1 MVMSWLINSMT
12 NETGENFMYYKSAKE
27 IWDAAKETYSNK
39 DNTSEVFEIEGT
51 LHDLRQGEL
60 SVTEYFNFLNKLW
73 QQLDICEELEWKC
86 PEDNNNTRKWLK
98 KKTNL

>member
-1 MVMSWLINSMT
+1 MSWLINSMT

-27 IWDAAKETYSNK
+27 ICDAAKETYSNK
-39 DNTSEVFEIEGT
+39 DNTSKVLEIEGT
-51 LHDLRQGEL
+51 LHDLRQGEF

-86 PEDNNNTRKWLK
+86 LEDS
-98 KKTNL
+98 